1 MAGVYQRKDIRMS
14 TCWFCDTRPA
24 VAEAAYKI
32 KLRGEELFSQTKKTG
47 FKEYTTTTTYES
59 LSFSVPRCQKCEEVH
74 RKRTPHNFLIGIV
87 FVLSIVVA
95 FVITGSENFPSPSVY
110 ETLVPIFGCFVGIG
124 LSVGMFLLLRKGT
137 YEIKDVGHARNYPPI
152 KEALDKGWKMSS

>member
-1 MAGVYQRKDIRMS
+1 MG
-14 TCWFCDTRPA
+14 TCWFCDTRPTD
-24 VAEAAYKI
+24 AEAAYEV
-32 KLRGEELFSQTKKTG
+32 KLRGKELFSQTQKTG

-74 RKRTPHNFLIGIV
+74 RKRMPHNFTIGIV
-87 FVLSIVVA
+87 FVLSIVLA
-95 FVITGSENFPSPSVY
+95 FVITGSENFPSPIIY

-137 YEIKDVGHARNYPPI
+137 YEIKDIGHERNYPPI
-152 KEALDKGWKMSS
+152 KEALGKGWTMSP